1 MLGLAHLPA
10 DFQIFLASVTKQRGP
25 MKPKVEVETISERE
39 HVLKVDGEVIGVSKN
54 QYDALF
60 HKHFLDRKF
69 DEAFKAGQESM
80 KART

>member
-1 MLGLAHLPA
+1 
-10 DFQIFLASVTKQRGP
+10 
-25 MKPKVEVETISERE
+25 
-39 HVLKVDGEVIGVSKN
+39 VLKVDSEIVGVSKT

-80 KART
+80 KAGT

>member
-1 MLGLAHLPA
+1 
-10 DFQIFLASVTKQRGP
+10 

-39 HVLKVDGEVIGVSKN
+39 HVLKVDDEVIGVSKT

-69 DEAFKAGQESM
+69 DEAFKAGRDSI
-80 KART
+80 KTGT